1 MASFKLTVR
10 NGPKVTRDS
19 FDSLA
24 EAMVALRSHSERIR
38 AEADLS
44 EVSMIRTYEPGDLVK
59 ARLEISTGG
68 PFRSRDAGLDV
79 MGDGELVAF
88 RGGVFRKEIS
98 AERGDAAYDAVERAL
113 GGQAGRERDG

>member
-10 NGPKVTRDS
+10 NGPKVTRDTY
-19 FDSLA
+19 DNLGD
-24 EAMVALRSHSERIR
+24 AMVALRSHAERIR
-38 AEADLS
+38 AGEDLR
-44 EVSMIRTYEPGDLVK
+44 EISMIRTYEPGDLVK

-79 MGDGELVAF
+79 MGDGGLVAF

-98 AERGDAAYDAVERAL
+98 AERGEAAYEAVERAMQ
-113 GGQAGRERDG
+113 G